1 MSSSLFVVT
10 DQPIQP
16 EEVTEKVKRREA
28 GAITLFLGTV
38 REITFGK
45 RTLYLEYE
53 SYPSMAI
60 KQMEH
65 IGEEVRERWPD
76 TCVAITHRVGRLEI
90 SDIAVVI
97 AVSSPHRKAAYEA
110 NEYVIERIKQIVPI
124 WKKEY
129 GEDGS
134 EWIGDQLNQVSY
146 PEGRPLLAGM
156 SKEDVNKEQG

>member
-1 MSSSLFVVT
+1 MDSSLFVIT
-10 DQPIQP
+10 DQPIEP
-16 EEVTEKVKRREA
+16 DEVMSKVKRREA

-38 REITFGK
+38 RELTFGK
-45 RTLYLEYE
+45 RTLFLEYE

-60 KQMEH
+60 KQLER
-65 IGEEVRERWPD
+65 ISEEVHERWAD
-76 TCVAITHRVGRLEI
+76 TCVAITHRIGRLEI
-90 SDIAVVI
+90 SDIAVAI

-110 NEYVIERIKQIVPI
+110 NEYIIERIKQIVPI

-146 PEGRPLLAGM
+146 PEGRPLLSDL
-156 SKEDVNKEQG
+156 SKEEAENA

>member
-1 MSSSLFVVT
+1 MNNPLFVIT

-38 REITFGK
+38 REFTHGK
-45 RTLYLEYE
+45 KTLFLEYE
-53 SYPSMAI
+53 SYPSMAV
-60 KQMEH
+60 KQLER
-65 IGEEVRERWPD
+65 IGDEVRERWSD
-76 TCVAITHRVGRLEI
+76 TMVAITHRVGRLEI

-97 AVSSPHRKAAYEA
+97 AVSSPHRKSAYEA

-124 WKKEY
+124 WKKEF

-134 EWIGDQLNQVSY
+134 AWIGDQLNQVSY
-146 PEGRPLLAGM
+146 PEGRPLLEGN
-156 SKEDVNKEQG
+156 DDQ

>member
-1 MSSSLFVVT
+1 MNRSMFLIT
-10 DQPIQP
+10 DSPIDP
-16 EEVTEKVKRREA
+16 EEVSSKVKRREA

-38 REITFGK
+38 RELTYGK
-45 RTLYLEYE
+45 RTSYLEYE
-53 SYPSMAI
+53 AYPTMAVSQLERI
-60 KQMEH
+60 EQ
-65 IGEEVRERWPD
+65 EVRERWAN
-76 TCVAITHRVGRLEI
+76 TVVAVTHRVGRLEI

-134 EWIGDQLNQVSY
+134 EWIGDQLNQQVY
-146 PEGRPLLAGM
+146 QEGRPLLPDIP
-156 SKEDVNKEQG
+156 KEDQK